1 MASDDDDRDLK
12 ASVTKSKITIDLHP
26 GQNAYQHKNIAHLRT
41 LRSTRA
47 AFAEHHILESMEGGT
62 SPRMALIVDYDLSA
76 IPGDP
81 SSASYQTT

>member
-12 ASVTKSKITIDLHP
+12 ASVTKSKITLDLHP
-26 GQNAYQHKNIAHLRT
+26 GPNAYQHKNIAH

-47 AFAEHHILESMEGGT
+47 AFAEHHILESMEGGV
-62 SPRMALIVDYDLSA
+62 SPRMALLVDYDLSA